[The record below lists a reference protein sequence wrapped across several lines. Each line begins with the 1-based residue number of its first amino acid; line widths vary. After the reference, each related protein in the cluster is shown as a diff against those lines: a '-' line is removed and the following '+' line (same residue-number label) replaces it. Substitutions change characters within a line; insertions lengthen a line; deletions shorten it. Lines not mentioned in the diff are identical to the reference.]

1 MVVEGE
7 ATMFFRHKRS
17 GRTEYL
23 QIVKNQRVDGKP
35 RQSVVATLGR
45 VEELAQD
52 GTLDRLLRSGARFAR
67 SAVVLTAYERG
78 ETTKLTT
85 RQLGPALAFERLW
98 RETGCERV
106 IRELAGE
113 REFQFDLERA
123 VFLTV
128 LHRLFDPGSDRA
140 AEKWRHGL
148 VINGAGDLELH
159 QLYRAMGW
167 LGDELADQSGR
178 GLGPRTTKDLVEER
192 LFALRNNL
200 FSELSLV
207 FLDTTSLYFEGAGG
221 QALGQYGHSK
231 DHRPDL
237 KQVVL
242 AVVIDSSGRPI
253 CSELWPGNTTD
264 VTTLLPVIERLKTR
278 FLIARI
284 GIVADRGMISAATL
298 GDLEARNID
307 YILGVRER
315 ATKEIRGVIADPAP
329 YVPLSIPKAAGRG
342 STDLLVKEVFR
353 SGLDAKPAPA
363 KAGGKPGRRRY
374 IVCRNEAEADKDKAE
389 REAIVAALEGA
400 LRRGDKS
407 LVGNRGY
414 RRFLKLA
421 AGRRFEI
428 DPRRVALDAQ
438 FDGTYVLRTNTRLT
452 PLQAALRYRDR
463 WMVED
468 IFRTAK
474 SLLATRPIFH
484 KYDETIRGHVF
495 CSFLALVL
503 RKELEDRLAAAG
515 HAFEWADIVQDLERL
530 SETEIEQD
538 GKRYILRN
546 AAPGCAGSVLKT
558 LGAALPPLIRCAQPP
573 PTPPPRQKRRRKP
586 RRRSANAQTAPANAL
601 I

>member
-1 MVVEGE
+1 
-7 ATMFFRHKRS
+7 MFFRRKRS

-23 QIVKNQRVDGKP
+23 QIVKNQRVDGQP

-45 VEELAQD
+45 VDELAQD
-52 GTLDRLLRSGARFAR
+52 GTLDRLLRSGARFAH

-78 ETTKLTT
+78 EATKVAT

-98 RETGCERV
+98 QETGCRRV
-106 IRELAGE
+106 IGDLAGE
-113 REFQFDLERA
+113 RGFQFDLERA

-140 AEKWRHGL
+140 AEKWRHGV
-148 VINGAGDLELH
+148 VIDGVGELELH

-178 GLGPRTTKDLVEER
+178 GLAPRTTKDLVEER

-221 QALGQYGHSK
+221 QSLGQYGHSK

-242 AVVIDSSGRPI
+242 AVVIDGRGRPI

-284 GIVADRGMISAATL
+284 GVVADRGMISAATL
-298 GDLEARNID
+298 AELDTRNID

-342 STDLLVKEVFR
+342 TTDLLVKDVVR
-353 SGLDAKPAPA
+353 TGLGAD
-363 KAGGKPGRRRY
+363 GKPWRRRY
-374 IVCRNEAEADKDKAE
+374 IVCRNEAEAQQDKAE
-389 REAIVAALEGA
+389 REAILAALEAA

-421 AGRRFEI
+421 AGRRFDI
-428 DPRRVALDAQ
+428 DPRRVALDAL
-438 FDGTYVLRTNTRLT
+438 FDGTYVLCTNTKLT
-452 PLQAALRYRDR
+452 ALQAALRYRER

-474 SLLATRPIFH
+474 ALLATRPIFH

-503 RKELEDRLAAAG
+503 RKELQDRLAAAG
-515 HAFEWADIVQDLERL
+515 HSFEWADIVQDLERL
-530 SETEIEQD
+530 SETEIEQH

-546 AAPGCAGSVLKT
+546 AAPGRAATVLRI
-558 LGAALPPLIRCAQPP
+558 LGVALPPLIRCAQPP
-573 PTPPPRQKRRRKP
+573 PTPPPRQKLRRRP
-586 RRRSANAQTAPANAL
+586 RRRSANARTVSSNAL

>member
-1 MVVEGE
+1 M
-7 ATMFFRHKRS
+7 A
-17 GRTEYL
+17 
-23 QIVKNQRVDGKP
+23 
-35 RQSVVATLGR
+35 
-45 VEELAQD
+45 
-52 GTLDRLLRSGARFAR
+52 
-67 SAVVLTAYERG
+67 
-78 ETTKLTT
+78 T

-98 RETGCERV
+98 QQTGFRRV
-106 IRELAGE
+106 IGDLAGE
-113 REFQFDLERA
+113 RGFQFDLERA

-148 VINGAGDLELH
+148 VIDGVGELELH

-178 GLGPRTTKDLVEER
+178 GLAPRTTKDLVEER

-221 QALGQYGHSK
+221 QSLGQYGHSK

-242 AVVIDSSGRPI
+242 AAVIDGRGRPI

-284 GIVADRGMISAATL
+284 GVVADRGMISAATL
-298 GDLEARNID
+298 AELDTRNID

-329 YVPLSIPKAAGRG
+329 FVPLSIPKAAGRG
-342 STDLLVKEVFR
+342 ATDLLVKDVVR
-353 SGLDAKPAPA
+353 TGLGAD
-363 KAGGKPGRRRY
+363 GKPWRRRY
-374 IVCRNEAEADKDKAE
+374 IVCRNEAEAQQDKAE
-389 REAIVAALEGA
+389 REAILSALEAA

-428 DPRRVALDAQ
+428 DPRRIALDAL
-438 FDGTYVLRTNTRLT
+438 FDGTYVLCTNTRLT
-452 PLQAALRYRDR
+452 PLQAALRYRER

-474 SLLATRPIFH
+474 ALLATRPIFH

-503 RKELEDRLAAAG
+503 RKELQDRLAAAG
-515 HAFEWADIVQDLERL
+515 HSFEWADIVQDLERL
-530 SETEIEQD
+530 SETEIEQH

-546 AAPGCAGSVLKT
+546 AAPGCAGTVLRT
-558 LGAALPPLIRCAQPP
+558 LGIALPPLIRCAQPP
-573 PTPPPRQKRRRKP
+573 PTPPPRPKSRRRP
-586 RRRSANAQTAPANAL
+586 RRRSANARTVSSNAL

>member
-1 MVVEGE
+1 
-7 ATMFFRHKRS
+7 MFFRRKRS

-23 QIVKNQRVDGKP
+23 QIVKNERIAGKP

-45 VEELAQD
+45 VDELDQD
-52 GTLDRLLRSGARFAR
+52 GTLERLLRSGARFSH
-67 SAVVLTAYERG
+67 SAVVLTAYEKG
-78 ETTKLTT
+78 EATKLAT
-85 RQLGPALAFERLW
+85 RQLGPALAIERLW
-98 RETGCERV
+98 RETGCRRV
-106 IRELAGE
+106 ISELAGE
-113 REFQFDLERA
+113 RGFQFDLERA

-148 VINGAGDLELH
+148 VIDGVADLELH

-178 GLGPRTTKDLVEER
+178 GIGPRTTKDLIEER
-192 LFALRNNL
+192 LFTLRNNL

-207 FLDTTSLYFEGAGG
+207 FLDTTSLYFEGEGG
-221 QALGQYGHSK
+221 KSLGQYGHSK

-242 AVVIDSSGRPI
+242 AVVIDGTGRPI

-284 GIVADRGMISAATL
+284 CIVADRGMIAADTIAE
-298 GDLEARNID
+298 LEARNLD

-315 ATKEIRGVIADPAP
+315 ATKEVRGVIADPAAW
-329 YVPLSIPKAAGRG
+329 VPLSILKAADRG
-342 STDLLVKEVFR
+342 TTDLLVKEVIR
-353 SGLDAKPAPA
+353 SGVGAD
-363 KAGGKPGRRRY
+363 GKPWRRRY
-374 IVCRNEAEADKDKAE
+374 IVCRNDAEARKDAS
-389 REAIVAALEGA
+389 RRAAILTALQEA

-414 RRFLKLA
+414 RRFLSLKP
-421 AGRRFEI
+421 GRRFEI
-428 DPRRVALDAQ
+428 DPRRIALDAV
-438 FDGTYVLRTNTRLT
+438 FDGIYVLRTNTKLT
-452 PLQAALRYRDR
+452 PLQVVLRYRDR

-515 HAFEWADIVQDLERL
+515 HNFEWADIVQDLERL

-538 GKRYILRN
+538 GKVYWLRN
-546 AAPGCAGSVLKT
+546 PAPGCAGPVLRT
-558 LGAALPPLIRCAQPP
+558 LGVALPPLVRNAQPP
-573 PTPPPRQKRRRKP
+573 PRPKPQPRRRKP
-586 RRRSANAQTAPANAL
+586 RRRSANAVTAASNPL
-601 I
+601 M

>member
-1 MVVEGE
+1 
-7 ATMFFRHKRS
+7 MFFRRKLS
-17 GRTEYL
+17 GRSEYL
-23 QIVKNQRVDGKP
+23 QIVKNERVDGKP

-45 VEELAQD
+45 VDELAQD
-52 GTLDRLLRSGARFAR
+52 GTLDRLLRSGARFAH

-78 ETTKLTT
+78 EATRLTT

-98 RETGCERV
+98 QETGCRRV
-106 IRELAGE
+106 ISELAGE

-140 AEKWRHGL
+140 AEKWRRGL
-148 VINGAGDLELH
+148 VIDGVDALELH

-207 FLDTTSLYFEGAGG
+207 FLDTTSLYFEGEGG
-221 QALGQYGHSK
+221 QSLGQYGHSK

-237 KQVVL
+237 RQVVL
-242 AVVIDSSGRPI
+242 AVVIDASGRPI

-264 VTTLLPVIERLKTR
+264 VTTLMPVIERLKTR

-298 GDLEARNID
+298 SDLEARNID

-329 YVPLSIPKAAGRG
+329 YVPLSIPKAADRG
-342 STDLLVKEVFR
+342 TTDLLVKEVVR
-353 SGLDAKPAPA
+353 SGLGADSKPW
-363 KAGGKPGRRRY
+363 RRRY
-374 IVCRNEAEADKDKAE
+374 IVCRNEAEAQKDQAE
-389 REAIVAALEGA
+389 REAILAALEAA

-407 LVGNRGY
+407 LIGNRGY
-414 RRFLKLA
+414 RRFLKLGA
-421 AGRRFEI
+421 ARRFEI
-428 DPRRVALDAQ
+428 DPRRIALDAL
-438 FDGTYVLRTNTRLT
+438 FDGIYVLRTNTRLT

-468 IFRTAK
+468 IFRSAK

-495 CSFLALVL
+495 CSFLALLL

-515 HAFEWADIVQDLERL
+515 HHLEWADIVQDLERL
-530 SETEIEQD
+530 SETEVEQD
-538 GKRYILRN
+538 GKRYLLRN
-546 AAPGCAGSVLKT
+546 AAPGCTGIVLRT
-558 LGAALPPLIRCAQPP
+558 LGVALPPLVRSAQPP
-573 PTPPPRQKRRRKP
+573 PAPPQRQKRRRKP
-586 RRRSANAQTAPANAL
+586 PRRSANTRTVPSNPL

>member
-1 MVVEGE
+1 V
-7 ATMFFRHKRS
+7 T
-17 GRTEYL
+17 
-23 QIVKNQRVDGKP
+23 
-35 RQSVVATLGR
+35 
-45 VEELAQD
+45 
-52 GTLDRLLRSGARFAR
+52 
-67 SAVVLTAYERG
+67 RG
-78 ETTKLTT
+78 
-85 RQLGPALAFERLW
+85 
-98 RETGCERV
+98 
-106 IRELAGE
+106 
-113 REFQFDLERA
+113 
-123 VFLTV
+123 
-128 LHRLFDPGSDRA
+128 
-140 AEKWRHGL
+140 
-148 VINGAGDLELH
+148 
-159 QLYRAMGW
+159 
-167 LGDELADQSGR
+167 
-178 GLGPRTTKDLVEER
+178 
-192 LFALRNNL
+192 
-200 FSELSLV
+200 LV

-221 QALGQYGHSK
+221 QSLGQYGHSK

-242 AVVIDSSGRPI
+242 AVVIDGSGRPI
-253 CSELWPGNTTD
+253 CSELWPGHTTD

-284 GIVADRGMISAATL
+284 GVVADRGMISAATL
-298 GDLEARNID
+298 AELDARNID

-342 STDLLVKEVFR
+342 STDLLVKEVVR
-353 SGLDAKPAPA
+353 TDISAD
-363 KAGGKPGRRRY
+363 GKPRRRRY
-374 IVCRNEAEADKDKAE
+374 IVCRNEAEAQQDKAE
-389 REAIVAALEGA
+389 REAILAALEAA

-428 DPRRVALDAQ
+428 DPRRVARDAL
-438 FDGTYVLRTNTRLT
+438 FDGTYVLCTNTRLT
-452 PLQAALRYRDR
+452 PLQAALRYRER

-474 SLLATRPIFH
+474 ALLATRPIFH

-515 HAFEWADIVQDLERL
+515 HSFEWADIVQDLERL

-546 AAPGCAGSVLKT
+546 AAPGCAGTVLRT
-558 LGAALPPLIRCAQPP
+558 LGVALPPLIRSAQPP
-573 PTPPPRQKRRRKP
+573 PAPPPRQKSRRRP
-586 RRRSANAQTAPANAL
+586 RRRSANARSVPSNSL

>member
-1 MVVEGE
+1 
-7 ATMFFRHKRS
+7 MFFRRKRS

-23 QIVKNQRVDGKP
+23 QIVKNERIAGKP

-45 VEELAQD
+45 VDELDQD
-52 GTLDRLLRSGARFAR
+52 GTLERLLRSGARFSHR
-67 SAVVLTAYERG
+67 AVVLTAYEKG
-78 ETTKLTT
+78 EATKLAT
-85 RQLGPALAFERLW
+85 RQLGPALAIERLW
-98 RETGCERV
+98 RETGCRRV
-106 IRELAGE
+106 ISELAGE
-113 REFQFDLERA
+113 RGFQFDLERA

-148 VINGAGDLELH
+148 VIDGVADLELH

-178 GLGPRTTKDLVEER
+178 GIGPRTTKDLIEER
-192 LFALRNNL
+192 LFTLRNNL

-207 FLDTTSLYFEGAGG
+207 FLDTTSLYFEGEGG
-221 QALGQYGHSK
+221 KSLGQYGHSK

-242 AVVIDSSGRPI
+242 AVVIDGTGRPI

-284 GIVADRGMISAATL
+284 CIVADRGMIAT
-298 GDLEARNID
+298 DTIAELEARNLD

-315 ATKEIRGVIADPAP
+315 ATKEVRGVIADPAAW
-329 YVPLSIPKAAGRG
+329 VPLSILKAADRG
-342 STDLLVKEVFR
+342 TTDLLVKEVIR
-353 SGLDAKPAPA
+353 SGVGAD
-363 KAGGKPGRRRY
+363 GKPWRRRY
-374 IVCRNEAEADKDKAE
+374 IVCRNDAEARKDAA
-389 REAIVAALEGA
+389 RRAAILTALQEA

-414 RRFLKLA
+414 RRFLSLKP
-421 AGRRFEI
+421 GRRFEI
-428 DPRRVALDAQ
+428 DPRRIALDAV
-438 FDGTYVLRTNTRLT
+438 FDGIYVLRTNTKLT
-452 PLQAALRYRDR
+452 PLQVVLRYRDR

-515 HAFEWADIVQDLERL
+515 HNFEWADIVQDLERL

-538 GKRYILRN
+538 GKVYWLRN
-546 AAPGCAGSVLKT
+546 PAPGCAGPVLRT
-558 LGAALPPLIRCAQPP
+558 LGVALPPLVRNAQPP
-573 PTPPPRQKRRRKP
+573 PRPKPQPRRRKP
-586 RRRSANAQTAPANAL
+586 RRRSANAVTAASKPL
-601 I
+601 M

>member
-1 MVVEGE
+1 
-7 ATMFFRHKRS
+7 MFFRHKRS

-23 QIVKNQRVDGKP
+23 QIVKNERVDGKP

-52 GTLDRLLRSGARFAR
+52 GTLDRLLRSGARFAH

-148 VINGAGDLELH
+148 VINGVDDLELH

-167 LGDELADQSGR
+167 LGDELPDQSGR

-192 LFALRNNL
+192 QFALRNNL

-221 QALGQYGHSK
+221 QSLGQYGHSK

-253 CSELWPGNTTD
+253 CSELWPGNTTN

-298 GDLEARNID
+298 GDLEARKID

-353 SGLDAKPAPA
+353 SGLDAEPAPA
-363 KAGGKPGRRRY
+363 KGRGQARAAALHRLPQRGRGRQGQGRARGHRRRP
-374 IVCRNEAEADKDKAE
+374 R
-389 REAIVAALEGA
+389 RGA
-400 LRRGDKS
+400 RRGDKS

-484 KYDETIRGHVF
+484 KYDETIRGRVF
-495 CSFLALVL
+495 CSFLALIL
-503 RKELEDRLAAAG
+503 RKELEDRLAAATARNSQSLASCSRA
-515 HAFEWADIVQDLERL
+515 HSLRL
-530 SETEIEQD
+530 HQQARSRQTEGAAQD
-538 GKRYILRN
+538 GASLN
-546 AAPGCAGSVLKT
+546 SMMLTV
-558 LGAALPPLIRCAQPP
+558 
-573 PTPPPRQKRRRKP
+573 
-586 RRRSANAQTAPANAL
+586 
-601 I
+601 

>member
-1 MVVEGE
+1 
-7 ATMFFRHKRS
+7 MFFRRKVS

-23 QIVKNQRVDGKP
+23 QIVKNDRVEGKP

-45 VEELAQD
+45 VDELAQD

-67 SAVVLTAYERG
+67 SAVVLTAYEKG
-78 ETTKLTT
+78 DATTIAT
-85 RQLGPALAFERLW
+85 RQLGPALVFERLW
-98 RETGCERV
+98 RESGCQQV
-106 IRELAGE
+106 IRALAAE
-113 REFQFDLERA
+113 RDFQFDLERA

-148 VINGAGDLELH
+148 VIDGVAGLELH

-167 LGDELADQSGR
+167 LGDELADQSGHSI
-178 GLGPRTTKDLVEER
+178 GPRTTKDLVEER

-207 FLDTTSLYFEGAGG
+207 FLDTTSLYFEGEGG
-221 QALGQYGHSK
+221 QSLGQYGHSK

-237 KQVVL
+237 RQVVL
-242 AVVIDSSGRPI
+242 AVVIDARGRPI
-253 CSELWPGNTTD
+253 CSEVWPGNTAD

-278 FLIARI
+278 FMIARI

-298 GDLEARNID
+298 AELEARNID

-315 ATKEIRGVIADPAP
+315 ATKEIRGVIADPSP

-342 STDLLVKEVFR
+342 TTDLLVKQVIR
-353 SGLDAKPAPA
+353 
-363 KAGGKPGRRRY
+363 AGIDGDGKPWRRRY
-374 IVCRNEAEADKDKAE
+374 IVCRNEAEANKHAAE
-389 REAIVAALEGA
+389 REAILAALAEA

-414 RRFLKLA
+414 RRFLKLQ

-428 DPRRVALDAQ
+428 DPRRIALDAL
-438 FDGTYVLRTNTRLT
+438 FDGIYVIRVSAKLT
-452 PLQAALRYRDR
+452 PLQATLRYRDR

-484 KYDETIRGHVF
+484 KYDQTIRGHIF

-503 RKELEDRLAAAG
+503 RKELEDRLLAAG
-515 HAFEWADIVQDLERL
+515 HDFEWADIVQDLERL
-530 SETEIEQD
+530 SETAIEQD
-538 GKRYILRN
+538 GKVYSLRN
-546 AAPGCAGSVLKT
+546 PAPGCAGPVLRA
-558 LGAALPPLIRCAQPP
+558 LGVALPPLVRNAQPP
-573 PTPPPRQKRRRKP
+573 PAPPPGKPQKRRRKP
-586 RRRSANAQTAPANAL
+586 RRRSANAAPAPANPL

>member
-1 MVVEGE
+1 
-7 ATMFFRHKRS
+7 MFYRSKLS

-23 QIVKNQRVDGKP
+23 QIVKNVRIAGKP

-45 VEELAQD
+45 VDELAQD
-52 GTLDRLLRSGARFAR
+52 GTLERLLRSGARFSH
-67 SAVVLTAYERG
+67 SAVVLTAYEKG
-78 ETTKLTT
+78 EATKLAT

-98 RETGCERV
+98 RETGCRRV
-106 IRELAGE
+106 ISELAGE
-113 REFQFDLERA
+113 RGFQFDLERA

-148 VINGAGDLELH
+148 VIDGVADLELH

-178 GLGPRTTKDLVEER
+178 GIGPRTTKDLIEER
-192 LFALRNNL
+192 LFTLRNNL

-207 FLDTTSLYFEGAGG
+207 FLDTTSLYFEGEGG
-221 QALGQYGHSK
+221 KSLGQYGHSK

-242 AVVIDSSGRPI
+242 AVVIDGTGRPI

-264 VTTLLPVIERLKTR
+264 VTTLRPVIERLKTR

-284 GIVADRGMISAATL
+284 CIVADRGMIAADTIAE
-298 GDLEARNID
+298 LEARNLD

-315 ATKEIRGVIADPAP
+315 ATKEVRGVIADPAAW
-329 YVPLSIPKAAGRG
+329 VPLSILKAADRG
-342 STDLLVKEVFR
+342 TTDLLVKEVIR
-353 SGLDAKPAPA
+353 SGVGAD
-363 KAGGKPGRRRY
+363 GKPWRRRY
-374 IVCRNEAEADKDKAE
+374 IVCRNDAEARKDAA
-389 REAIVAALEGA
+389 RRAAILTALEAA

-414 RRFLKLA
+414 RRFLSLKR
-421 AGRRFEI
+421 GRRFEI
-428 DPRRVALDAQ
+428 DPRRIALDAV
-438 FDGTYVLRTNTRLT
+438 FDGIYVLRTNTKLT
-452 PLQAALRYRDR
+452 PLQVVLRYRDR

-515 HAFEWADIVQDLERL
+515 HNLEWADIVQDLERL
-530 SETEIEQD
+530 SETEIKQD
-538 GKRYILRN
+538 GKVYWLRN
-546 AAPGCAGSVLKT
+546 PPPGCAGPVFRT
-558 LGAALPPLIRCAQPP
+558 LGVALPPLVRNAQPP
-573 PTPPPRQKRRRKP
+573 PQPKLQPRRRKP
-586 RRRSANAQTAPANAL
+586 RRRSANAGTAPSNQL

>member
-1 MVVEGE
+1 
-7 ATMFFRHKRS
+7 MFFRRKRS

-23 QIVKNQRVDGKP
+23 QIVKNERVDGKP
-35 RQSVVATLGR
+35 RQSIVATLGR
-45 VEELAQD
+45 VDELAQD
-52 GTLDRLLRSGARFAR
+52 GTLDRLLRSGARFAH

-78 ETTKLTT
+78 EATKVAT

-98 RETGCERV
+98 QETGCRRV
-106 IRELAGE
+106 IGELAGE
-113 REFQFDLERA
+113 RAFQFDLERA

-140 AEKWRHGL
+140 AEKWRHGV
-148 VINGAGDLELH
+148 VINGVGELELH

-178 GLGPRTTKDLVEER
+178 GLAPRTTKDLVEER

-221 QALGQYGHSK
+221 QSLGQYGHSK

-242 AVVIDSSGRPI
+242 AVVIDGRGRPI

-284 GIVADRGMISAATL
+284 GVVADRGMISAATL
-298 GDLEARNID
+298 AELDARNID

-315 ATKEIRGVIADPAP
+315 ATREIRGVIADPAA
-329 YVPLSIPKAAGRG
+329 YVPLSIPKAAGRS
-342 STDLLVKEVFR
+342 STDLLVKEVVR
-353 SGLDAKPAPA
+353 SGLDAD
-363 KAGGKPGRRRY
+363 GKPRRRRY
-374 IVCRNEAEADKDKAE
+374 LVCRNEAEAQQDKAE
-389 REAIVAALEGA
+389 REAILAALEAA

-428 DPRRVALDAQ
+428 DPRRVALDAL
-438 FDGTYVLRTNTRLT
+438 FDGTYVLCTNTRLT
-452 PLQAALRYRDR
+452 PLQAALRYRER

-474 SLLATRPIFH
+474 ALLAARPIFH

-515 HAFEWADIVQDLERL
+515 HGFEWADIVQDLERL

-538 GKRYILRN
+538 GKHYTLRN
-546 AAPGCAGSVLKT
+546 AAPGCAGTVLRT
-558 LGAALPPLIRCAQPP
+558 LGVAQPPLIRCAQPP
-573 PTPPPRQKRRRKP
+573 PASPPRQKP
-586 RRRSANAQTAPANAL
+586 RRRPAAVVPTPEVCHL
-601 I
+601 TH

>member
-1 MVVEGE
+1 
-7 ATMFFRHKRS
+7 MFFRHKRS

-23 QIVKNQRVDGKP
+23 QIVKNERVDGKP

-45 VEELAQD
+45 VDELAQD
-52 GTLDRLLRSGARFAR
+52 GTLDRLLRSGARFTH

-78 ETTKLTT
+78 EATKVVT

-98 RETGCERV
+98 QETGCRRV
-106 IRELAGE
+106 IGELAGE

-148 VINGAGDLELH
+148 VINDVGDLELH

-178 GLGPRTTKDLVEER
+178 GLAPRTTKDRVEER

-200 FSELSLV
+200 FSELNLV

-221 QALGQYGHSK
+221 QSLGQYGHSK

-242 AVVIDSSGRPI
+242 AVVIDGRGRPI
-253 CSELWPGNTTD
+253 CSELWPGNTTN

-298 GDLEARNID
+298 GELEARNID

-315 ATKEIRGVIADPAP
+315 ATKEIRGVILDPTP
-329 YVPLSIPKAAGRG
+329 SVPLSIPKAAGRG
-342 STDLLVKEVFR
+342 TTDLLVKDVVR
-353 SGLDAKPAPA
+353 SGRGADGRPW
-363 KAGGKPGRRRY
+363 RRRY
-374 IVCRNEAEADKDKAE
+374 IVCRNEAEAQMDKAA
-389 REAIVAALEGA
+389 RDAILAALEAA

-428 DPRRVALDAQ
+428 DPRRVTLDAV
-438 FDGTYVLRTNTRLT
+438 FDGTYVLRTNTALT
-452 PLQAALRYRDR
+452 PLQAVLRYRER

-468 IFRTAK
+468 IFRSAK

-484 KYDETIRGHVF
+484 KYDETIRSHIF
-495 CSFLALVL
+495 CSFLALVM
-503 RKELEDRLAAAG
+503 RKELEDRLAADG
-515 HAFEWADIVQDLERL
+515 HRLEWADIVHDLERL
-530 SETEIEQD
+530 SQTEVEQD
-538 GKRYILRN
+538 AKRYILRN
-546 AAPGCAGSVLKT
+546 TAPGCAGIVLRT
-558 LGAALPPLIRCAQPP
+558 LGVALPPLIRCAQPP
-573 PTPPPRQKRRRKP
+573 PTPLQRPKTRRRT
-586 RRRSANAQTAPANAL
+586 RRRSANPRAMPSNTL

>member
-1 MVVEGE
+1 
-7 ATMFFRHKRS
+7 MFFRRKLS
-17 GRTEYL
+17 GRTQYL
-23 QIVKNQRVDGKP
+23 QIVKNERVDGKP

-45 VEELAQD
+45 VDELAQD
-52 GTLDRLLRSGARFAR
+52 GTLDRLLRSGARFAH
-67 SAVVLTAYERG
+67 SAVVVTAYERG
-78 ETTKLTT
+78 DATRLVT
-85 RQLGPALAFERLW
+85 RQLGPALAVERLW
-98 RETGCERV
+98 RETGCGQV
-106 IRELAGE
+106 IDALVGE
-113 REFQFDLERA
+113 REFQFDVERA

-148 VINGAGDLELH
+148 VIDGVADLDLH
-159 QLYRAMGW
+159 HLYRAMGW
-167 LGDELADQSGR
+167 LGEELADQSGR
-178 GLGPRTTKDLVEER
+178 GIGPRTTKDLVEER

-221 QALGQYGHSK
+221 HSLGQYGHSK

-242 AVVIDSSGRPI
+242 AVVIDGSGRPI

-284 GIVADRGMISAATL
+284 GVVADRGMISAATL
-298 GDLEARNID
+298 CDLETRNID

-315 ATKEIRGVIADPAP
+315 ATKEVRGVIADPAP
-329 YVPLSIPKAAGRG
+329 WVPLSIPKAAGRG
-342 STDLLVKEVFR
+342 TTDLLVKEVIR
-353 SGLDAKPAPA
+353 SGADTATPSA
-363 KAGGKPGRRRY
+363 GRRRY
-374 IVCRNEAEADKDKAE
+374 IVCRNDAEAAKDKAA
-389 REAIVAALEGA
+389 REAILAALDMA
-400 LRRGDKS
+400 LRRGEKS
-407 LVGNRGY
+407 LIGNRGY
-414 RRFLKLA
+414 RRFLKLS

-428 DPRRVALDAQ
+428 DPRRVELDAL
-438 FDGTYVLRTNTRLT
+438 FDGIYVLRTNTKLT
-452 PLQAALRYRDR
+452 PLQAVLRYRDR

-484 KYDETIRGHVF
+484 KDDQTIRGHIF

-503 RKELEDRLAAAG
+503 RKELEDRLAAVG
-515 HAFEWADIVQDLERL
+515 HILEWADIVHDLQRL

-538 GKRYILRN
+538 GKRYVLRN
-546 AAPGCAGSVLKT
+546 TAPDGASTVLRT
-558 LGAALPPLIRCAQPP
+558 LGVALPPLVRCAQPP
-573 PTPPPRQKRRRKP
+573 PATLQRQKRRRKP
-586 RRRSANAQTAPANAL
+586 RRRSANARTAPSNSL